1 MYMYERSESNE
12 KLTANKH
19 RAVDKLLCMQGP
31 LKLSREEVGWRSW
44 RVNVRKKERKE
55 RKKKKK
61 TENEVNEK
69 QNILFLQVLS
79 FFLGF
84 CGKHLEEASHVVLSA
99 KNNSDSPWAVSYR
112 YVNT

>member
-1 MYMYERSESNE
+1 MYAGTVEAQQRRGR
-12 KLTANKH
+12 L
-19 RAVDKLLCMQGP
+19 
-31 LKLSREEVGWRSW
+31 EVVEGE
-44 RVNVRKKERKE
+44 RKKKRKKGK
-55 RKKKKK
+55 KKKKK

-84 CGKHLEEASHVVLSA
+84 CGKHLEEASHVVLAA